1 MGNCNSKLRAAILAG
16 LLLAALAGA
25 ANASGLGKMGCLNQG
40 ADGAIIKF
48 ENGLVKISQMEDGII
63 RVRATSKDK
72 FEADQSF
79 ALAPDAPKPKAI
91 KVTETEDG
99 VVFET
104 ALLKGVISRDNGII
118 KIYDRSGKLLLEEP
132 KEGGISFD
140 SGKPGVVRSMP
151 GDEHYYGFGEKTGPL
166 DKRGTRMTMW
176 NLDNVYT
183 VNADPLYQSHP
194 YYLALRKGIAYG
206 IFLDNSYKSVF
217 DVGAADPQ
225 KFSYQADGGELNYY
239 FLYGPGPKEVIE
251 RYGMVVGRYPLP
263 PLWATG
269 YMQCRYSYRDEEKVR
284 DIASKFRKESVPCDV
299 IFLDIHYMD
308 HYKVFS
314 FDKKAFP
321 DPAGLIGELE
331 KQGFKVIVIVD
342 PGVKIEKGYP
352 VYEQGLANDY
362 FARNKNG
369 GNFEARVWPGDVY
382 FPDFLKP
389 EVRDWWG
396 SLHKF
401 YTDLGIDGIWNDMN
415 ELAGWKK
422 DVRPLPDL
430 MVPSGKVNW
439 LDMVHGPKDA
449 PVEHARVHNAYA
461 LLEAEGTYNGLKK
474 LKPDERPFIITR
486 AGYPGIQR
494 FSSVWTGDNS
504 ATWGHLQLTIP
515 MLLNLGVSGVT
526 MDGADIGGF
535 VSNPTPEMYARWLQ
549 QGVFYPFCR
558 THTAIYMPG
567 QDPFSY
573 GPEVLKISRDVIDL
587 RYRLLP
593 YTYSYFKNASETGL
607 PLMRPMFLEF
617 PGDEK
622 TYQEASQFMWG
633 GYLLVAPVTREKA
646 RSKEIYL
653 PAGKWY
659 KFESASA
666 LQGPKQVSEPVELE
680 TLPLFVREGAI
691 IPLAPIMNYT
701 SEKPWSPLTV
711 QFYLSDK
718 KSCFSLYED
727 DGRSFDYLSGA
738 YLKTEF
744 CQEPVPRGLVLS
756 KKDGSG
762 KFQPVSRDLNLKVF
776 GAGKPE
782 SVQVNYGA
790 GWEKA
795 AYSFDPQAR
804 TLELGV
810 KDQVKGFEIK
820 VNY

>member
-1 MGNCNSKLRAAILAG
+1 MRKFNSRLRAFIFSA
-16 LLLAALAGA
+16 LLFMFLAGA
-25 ANASGLGKMGCLNQG
+25 ARAAGLGKMGCVNPV
-40 ADGAIIKF
+40 ADGTVIKF
-48 ENGLVKISQMEDGII
+48 EKGLVKISQLEDGII
-63 RVRATSKDK
+63 RVRATGRDQ

-79 ALAPDAPKPKAI
+79 ALAPDAPRPKSI
-91 KVTETEDG
+91 KVTETEEG
-99 VVFET
+99 VAFET
-104 ALLKGVISRDNGII
+104 ALLKGVISRDNGTI
-118 KIYDRSGKLLLEEP
+118 KIYDRSGKLLMEEP

-140 SGKPGVVRSMP
+140 SGKPGVVRVVP
-151 GDEHYYGFGEKTGPL
+151 ADEHFYGFGEKTGPL
-166 DKRGTRMTMW
+166 DKRGTMMTMW

-183 VNADPLYQSHP
+183 VNAEPLYQSHP
-194 YYLALRKGIAYG
+194 YYLALRKGTAYG
-206 IFLDNSYKSVF
+206 VFQDNSYKSVF
-217 DVGAADPQ
+217 DVGKSNPQ
-225 KFSYQADGGELNYY
+225 RLSYRADGGELNYY
-239 FLYGPGPKEVIE
+239 FLYGPGPKEVIQ

-269 YMQCRYSYRDEEKVR
+269 YMQCRYSYRDEGEVR
-284 DIASKFRKESVPCDV
+284 AITGKFRKNNVPCDV

-321 DPAGLIGELE
+321 DPAGLIAELE

-342 PGVKIEKGYP
+342 PGVKVEKGYP

-362 FARNKNG
+362 FVHNKGG
-369 GNFEARVWPGDVY
+369 GNFQARVWPGDVY

-401 YTDLGIDGIWNDMN
+401 YTDLGVDGIWNDMN
-415 ELAGWKK
+415 EPAGWER
-422 DVRPLPDL
+422 DVRPVPDL
-430 MVPSGKVNW
+430 MVPSGKVPW

-449 PVEHARVHNAYA
+449 PVEHAKVHNAYA

-474 LKPDERPFIITR
+474 LKPNDRPFIITR

-504 ATWGHLQLTIP
+504 ATWGHLQLSVP

-549 QGVFYPFCR
+549 LGVFYPFCR
-558 THTAIYMPG
+558 THTAIYMPS

-573 GPEVLKISRDVIDL
+573 GPEVLTVSRAAIDL

-593 YTYSYFKNASETGL
+593 YTYSYFKTASETGL
-607 PLMRPMFLEF
+607 PVMRPMYLEF
-617 PGDEK
+617 PDDEK
-622 TYQEASQFMWG
+622 TYQEAEQFMWG
-633 GYLLVAPVTREKA
+633 AGLLVAPVIREKA

-659 KFESASA
+659 KFESAA
-666 LQGPKQVSEPVELE
+666 MVQGPKQISEPVELA
-680 TLPLFVREGAI
+680 TIPLFVREGAI
-691 IPLAPIMNYT
+691 IPLAPVMNYT

-711 QFYLSDK
+711 QFYASDK

-727 DGRSFDYLSGA
+727 DGRSFDYLNGSF
-738 YLKTEF
+738 LKTEF
-744 CQEPVPRGLVLS
+744 CQEPVSRGLVLS
-756 KKDGSG
+756 KKEGEG
-762 KFQPVSRDLNLKVF
+762 KYQPAGRELYFKVF

-782 SVQVNYGA
+782 SVQLNTGA

-795 AYSFDPQAR
+795 AYSFDPKDG
-804 TLELGV
+804 TLELRV
-810 KDQVKGFEIK
+810 KDQVKAIEVR